1 MSTARATRTHDRMIF
16 CFFGSKEK
24 LRIEAIEDVY
34 RQVRDAEAAA

>member
-1 MSTARATRTHDRMIF
+1 MSTARAAKTHDRMIY

-24 LRIEAIEDVY
+24 RCIEAIEDVY

>member
-1 MSTARATRTHDRMIF
+1 MSTTRAARAHDRMIYG
-16 CFFGSKEK
+16 FFGSEEK